1 MKVLVAFL
9 SETGNT
15 AKLANGIFEAVT
27 EAEKDLLPIPEV
39 QNAAD
44 YDLIFCGFPVHAHS
58 VPGKVEAFVKSIPEG
73 KKIAFFATHG
83 SLRGGELAI
92 TAFYHALTIGS
103 KLKILG
109 TFGSRGQVKPAL
121 IDALMQKLEN
131 KAWAEEAQSAAG
143 HPDKAD
149 IDDVKAFAQTMVMR
163 ARAR

>member
-9 SETGNT
+9 SDTGNT
-15 AKLANGIFEAVT
+15 AKLANGIFEGIE
-27 EAEKDLLPIPEV
+27 EAEKHLLPIQEV
-39 QNAAD
+39 KNVAD

-58 VPGKVEAFVKSIPEG
+58 VPGKVEAFVKTIPEG
-73 KKIAFFATHG
+73 KKTAFFATHG

-109 TFGSRGQVKPAL
+109 TFGTRGQVKPAL
-121 IDALMQKLEN
+121 IDALMQKPEN

-149 IDDVKAFAQTMVMR
+149 IDDAKQFAQTMVLR